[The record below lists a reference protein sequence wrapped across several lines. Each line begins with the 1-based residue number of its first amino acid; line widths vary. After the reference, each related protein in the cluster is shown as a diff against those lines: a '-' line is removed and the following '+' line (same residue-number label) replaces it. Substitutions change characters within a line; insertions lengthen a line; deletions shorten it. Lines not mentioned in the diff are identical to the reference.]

1 MKTNSTFKHIL
12 LALTITCSM
21 AACKKDKTNPEPTP
35 PAEVKSMTFAEV
47 KALSTGASVKV
58 PDAKKIKGIVIS
70 DASAKNIDSKT
81 VILQEASDKP
91 GIVVT
96 FDAAQTFAVNDE
108 VEVTISNQTIA
119 QVDGEVVLQ
128 NVPAANA
135 KKTGT
140 GTITAKET
148 TIANVLANKAALN
161 GTLVKIGATELTGGN
176 GKFAGALNV
185 KDASGELTTQVLT
198 GAAFAGENLPASVS
212 VLTGIVRISGS
223 NVRIDIRK
231 VNDVTIGAVSRIITE
246 NFENIASWNLD
257 APKFIGDTEFTTAFG
272 HYWTEG
278 NIFKYPGN
286 LYDGNFT
293 TAGRDYVYIY
303 QTVPAGA
310 NPNGFATDYT
320 NLQGV
325 KTIKITFA
333 GSKADKLV
341 IADRGQGGNDIFN
354 LNVFNEAV
362 DYLQIGIL
370 PRDPSDG
377 TYPYQIPNVIEKLL
391 KTSQQYKKVGEFYTF
406 TYTVPTK
413 EELIAAGSDEAKANA
428 WLAKPNFFIQNYST
442 RKGPDTDWQLQAP
455 ILLDKIEFGF

>member
-1 MKTNSTFKHIL
+1 
-12 LALTITCSM
+12 M

-35 PAEVKSMTFAEV
+35 PVEVKSMTFAEV

-58 PDAKKIKGIVIS
+58 PDSKKIKGIVIS
-70 DASAKNIDSKT
+70 DVSAKNIDSKT

-108 VEVTISNQTIA
+108 VEVTISNQTLA

-128 NVPAANA
+128 NIPAANA

-161 GTLVKIGATELTGGN
+161 GTLVKIAATEMTGGN
-176 GKFAGALNV
+176 GKFTGTLNV
-185 KDASGELTTQVLT
+185 KDASGELSTQVLT
-198 GAAFAGENLPASVS
+198 GATFAGSSLPVSVS

-223 NVRIDIRK
+223 TVRIDIRK
-231 VNDVTIGAVSRIITE
+231 VNDVTIGAVTRILTE
-246 NFENIASWNLD
+246 NFENIASWNPD
-257 APKFIGDTEFTTAFG
+257 APKYIGDGDFTTAFG
-272 HYWTEG
+272 HYWAQG

-293 TAGRDYVYIY
+293 TASRDYVYIF
-303 QTVPAGA
+303 QASQQGTTSPTFV
-310 NPNGFATDYT
+310 TDYT

-325 KTIKITFA
+325 KTIKVTFA

-341 IADRGQGGNDIFN
+341 QADMGTGSNDIYN

-362 DYLQIGIL
+362 DHLQIGIL
-370 PRDPSDG
+370 PRSPSDG
-377 TYPYQIPNVIEKLL
+377 AYPYSIPNVIEKLL
-391 KTSQQYKKVGEFYTF
+391 KTSEQYKKVGEFYTF

-413 EELIAAGSDEAKANA
+413 AELIAAGSDEAKANA

-442 RKGPDTDWQLQAP
+442 RKGPDPDWQLQAP
-455 ILLDKIEFGF
+455 IVLNKIEFGF